1 MCNIEAASTPAS
13 KLQLHPLPATL
24 YANECEDLFFAH
36 VTKHCDLGFGPTSA
50 AQILDMSIKSS

>member
-1 MCNIEAASTPAS
+1 
-13 KLQLHPLPATL
+13 
-24 YANECEDLFFAH
+24 LFFAH